1 MPERPIH
8 IIDDSEEVRDSL
20 AILLESAGYRAR
32 TFASALEF
40 LAAVRPG
47 WTGCIVADVRM
58 PGMTGIELLKELAL
72 RGIQLPVVVI
82 TAHADVPMA
91 VAALKAGAVD
101 FIEKPFRDEV
111 LLMSL
116 KSALATPVDDVR
128 RPGGASPQS
137 RFRSLSE
144 REREVMLLLV
154 AGHTNKVVADRLGI
168 STRTVEVHR
177 AHIMEKT
184 GASNLADMVRLA
196 CLFEL
201 PWREPEDPER
211 K

>member
-1 MPERPIH
+1 MPEKSIY

-20 AILLESAGYRAR
+20 AVLLESAGYRTR

-40 LAAVRPG
+40 LGDVRPG
-47 WTGCIVADVRM
+47 WSGCVVADVRM
-58 PGMTGIELLKELAL
+58 PGMTGIELLKELTL
-72 RGIQLPVVVI
+72 RGIRLPVVII

-91 VAALKAGAVD
+91 VASLKAGAVD
-101 FIEKPFRDEV
+101 FIEKPFRDDV
-111 LLMSL
+111 LLASL
-116 KSALATPVDDVR
+116 KPALATPPGDVG
-128 RPGGASPQS
+128 RPGGAGPQA
-137 RFRSLSE
+137 RLRTLSE

-184 GASNLADMVRLA
+184 GATSLADMVRLA
-196 CLFEL
+196 CLYD
-201 PWREPEDPER
+201 EPATTGTKEQR
-211 K
+211 

>member
-116 KSALATPVDDVR
+116 
-128 RPGGASPQS
+128 
-137 RFRSLSE
+137 
-144 REREVMLLLV
+144 
-154 AGHTNKVVADRLGI
+154 
-168 STRTVEVHR
+168 
-177 AHIMEKT
+177 
-184 GASNLADMVRLA
+184 
-196 CLFEL
+196 
-201 PWREPEDPER
+201 
-211 K
+211 

>member
-1 MPERPIH
+1 MPETSIH

-20 AILLESAGYRAR
+20 AVLLDAAGYRTR
-32 TFASALEF
+32 SFSSALAF

-47 WTGCIVADVRM
+47 WTGCVVADVRM
-58 PGMTGIELLKELAL
+58 PGMTGIELIKELTM
-72 RGIQLPVVVI
+72 RGIRLPVIVI

-111 LLMSL
+111 LLSSL
-116 KSALATPVDDVR
+116 KSALSTPPEDLG

-137 RFRSLSE
+137 RLRALSD

-154 AGHTNKVVADRLGI
+154 AGHTNKVVAERLGI

-184 GASNLADMVRLA
+184 GATSLADMVRLA
-196 CLFEL
+196 CLYDE
-201 PWREPEDPER
+201 PTPTSGREQ